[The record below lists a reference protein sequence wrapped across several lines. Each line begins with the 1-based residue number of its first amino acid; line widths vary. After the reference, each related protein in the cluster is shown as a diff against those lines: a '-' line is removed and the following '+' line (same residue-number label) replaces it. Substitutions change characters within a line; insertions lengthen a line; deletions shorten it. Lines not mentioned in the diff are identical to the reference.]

1 MPFERNVTINANLR
15 EQLKQLLL
23 SGLLQTLEVRLQEA
37 KCSTLYYAE
46 FLELIL
52 EDEMVV
58 RSDRKIERRTKA
70 AAFRD
75 QKCQDDFYFDFNK
88 FDVKSEFHN
97 TVSAYGNYLAVMKEY
112 KILVEGNAD
121 ERGTVEYNL
130 ALGQKRA
137 EAVSI
142 ALQAIGANANNIE
155 AISNGEEKP
164 RNKAKSEAAFAEN
177 RRADLIVR

>member
-1 MPFERNVTINANLR
+1 MKLFVAAISLAVLAGCATKPEQKASSSGAASASSSAPSASSASVATPKSADANARDL
-15 EQLKQLLL
+15 
-23 SGLLQTLEVRLQEA
+23 A
-37 KCSTLYYAE
+37 
-46 FLELIL
+46 
-52 EDEMVV
+52 
-58 RSDRKIERRTKA
+58 RKRISSVEPA
-70 AAFRD
+70 V
-75 QKCQDDFYFDFNK
+75 YFDFNK
-88 FDVKSEFHN
+88 FDIKPEFHN
-97 TVSAYGNYLAVMKEY
+97 TVSAYGNYLAVIKES

>member
-1 MPFERNVTINANLR
+1 MKLFVAAISMAILAGCATKPEQKANAGAASGASSASSAGASVATPKSADANAR
-15 EQLKQLLL
+15 EL
-23 SGLLQTLEVRLQEA
+23 A
-37 KCSTLYYAE
+37 
-46 FLELIL
+46 
-52 EDEMVV
+52 
-58 RSDRKIERRTKA
+58 RKRISSIEPA
-70 AAFRD
+70 V
-75 QKCQDDFYFDFNK
+75 YFDFDK
-88 FDVKSEFHN
+88 FDIKPQFHN
-97 TVSAYGNYLAVMKEY
+97 TVSAYGNYLAVVKEA

-142 ALQAIGANANNIE
+142 ALQAIGANADNIE

-164 RNKAKSEAAFAEN
+164 RNRGKSDSAYAEN